1 MTKILWAAAALI
13 ACTAAVA
20 QQGGKPATIEDLIK
34 QGLRYE
40 EAPKAGQVAPMDQAS
55 YQQLMKN
62 LEAVEPPPKRE
73 LGPIDRW
80 RYDSCRTEAS
90 KAPTKEG
97 VRAGLQVCHEKFGQ

>member
-1 MTKILWAAAALI
+1 MTKILWAAAALM
-13 ACTAAVA
+13 ACTSAVA
-20 QQGGKPATIEDLIK
+20 QQGGKPETIEDLKK

-40 EAPKAGQVAPMDQAS
+40 PTVPVKGGFDFAAGEKFIA
-55 YQQLMKN
+55 N
-62 LEAVEPPPKRE
+62 LEQPEPPPKRE

>member
-1 MTKILWAAAALI
+1 MTKILLVAAALI

-20 QQGGKPATIEDLIK
+20 QQGGSGAAEFTFEDFIK
-34 QGLRYE
+34 QGYRVKQE
-40 EAPKAGQVAPMDQAS
+40 PKPP
-55 YQQLMKN
+55 
-62 LEAVEPPPKRE
+62 EPPPKRE